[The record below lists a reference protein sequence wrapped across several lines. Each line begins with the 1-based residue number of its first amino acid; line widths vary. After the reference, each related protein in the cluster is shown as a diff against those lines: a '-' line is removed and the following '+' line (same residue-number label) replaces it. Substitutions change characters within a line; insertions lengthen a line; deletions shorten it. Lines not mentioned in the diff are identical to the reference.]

1 MPRAEEI
8 IQHLPDIYQVG
19 DRTLL
24 LKVLQSFATEM
35 DGIESS
41 LFEVMKAHWVDHAD
55 ELGDLV
61 LLGALFDIRRREGEE
76 LEPYRQRLKQTVA
89 AYLAGVGTVQVI
101 RDITAATLG
110 IPQDAEAYDLIQ
122 IVENPPRLLTSG
134 WREVALMSEWQVTV
148 EGFEDLDEEGNP
160 KEIKPSVLIAG
171 IGYRTVNPIVVNLTT
186 EALVGFEGF
195 VPDGKVLVIR
205 PDGTASLGGVDV
217 TSRVYARGVSL
228 FDRARFDQDHFSIH
242 TKGTPAL
249 RRGTSVWRYMAEG
262 ARFAPPESPYSRFD
276 QAAFAVPPGW
286 RGGSFEWSRFD
297 EAVFARPMA
306 KVQLQWVEC
315 QPATFV
321 VRMPWDIIEPPD
333 VGLDPRHLVKGEVDR
348 VRAAG
353 VRAVVEYQVES
364 DRLKERQAQHSRLHL
379 QSGLTG
385 YERQRQREELQLKSR
400 KTHIEEQ
407 LAADVLTFGGVF
419 GATRFGSSRFI

>member
-1 MPRAEEI
+1 MP
-8 IQHLPDIYQVG
+8 
-19 DRTLL
+19 
-24 LKVLQSFATEM
+24 
-35 DGIESS
+35 
-41 LFEVMKAHWVDHAD
+41 
-55 ELGDLV
+55 
-61 LLGALFDIRRREGEE
+61 
-76 LEPYRQRLKQTVA
+76 
-89 AYLAGVGTVQVI
+89 
-101 RDITAATLG
+101 
-110 IPQDAEAYDLIQ
+110 
-122 IVENPPRLLTSG
+122 N
-134 WREVALMSEWQVTV
+134 
-148 EGFEDLDEEGNP
+148 
-160 KEIKPSVLIAG
+160 VLIAG

-205 PDGTASLGGVDV
+205 PDGTATLGGIDV

-262 ARFAPPESPYSRFD
+262 ARFALPESPYSRFD

-286 RGGSFEWSRFD
+286 RSGSFEWSRFD
-297 EAVFARPMA
+297 EAAFARPAA

-321 VRMPWDIIEPPD
+321 VRMPWDIIEPPH

-364 DRLKERQAQHSRLHL
+364 DRLKERQTQRSYLHL
-379 QSGLTG
+379 QSGLTAH
-385 YERQRQREELQLKSR
+385 ERQWQGEALWLESTQTYAERQLG
-400 KTHIEEQ
+400 
-407 LAADVLTFGGVF
+407 ADALTFSGVF
-419 GATRFGSSRFI
+419 DGTRFGSSRFT